1 MPQLNVY
8 LPDDLADA
16 LQRHRERLNL
26 SQICARAL
34 RQEVQRMESGTHA
47 ATTLG
52 AVGVEPVAVATRSG
66 PPDMQRLLERLRGQK
81 ERQQAAYRDGADDA
95 ARWMEEVATI
105 DELRRLGQWTAET
118 EPGGLGGVS
127 VEEGTDAFYA
137 HFTRRFER
145 EMAERTSKPADT
157 ASWYQW
163 YARRRE
169 AVQAT
174 GANPNEY
181 WPAYV
186 RGWHQSVVAAWGEIK
201 DQL

>member
-1 MPQLNVY
+1 VPQLNVY
-8 LPDDLADA
+8 LPDELADA
-16 LQRHRERLNL
+16 LQRHRDRLNL

-34 RQEVQRMESGTHA
+34 RQEVQRMESVTQAQA
-47 ATTLG
+47 APG
-52 AVGVEPVAVATRSG
+52 PAAAGPARSG
-66 PPDMQRLLERLRGQK
+66 PLDLPRLLERLRGQK
-81 ERQQAAYRDGADDA
+81 ERQAAAYRDGADDA

-105 DELRRLGQWTAET
+105 DEIRRLGQWTVET
-118 EPGGLGGVS
+118 EPDWRGGGS
-127 VEEGTDAFYA
+127 VEEATDAFYA
-137 HFTRRFER
+137 HFARRFER

-169 AVQAT
+169 ELQAT
-174 GANPNEY
+174 GVNPNEY

-186 RGWHQSVVAAWGEIK
+186 RGWHQSVVAAWSAVK